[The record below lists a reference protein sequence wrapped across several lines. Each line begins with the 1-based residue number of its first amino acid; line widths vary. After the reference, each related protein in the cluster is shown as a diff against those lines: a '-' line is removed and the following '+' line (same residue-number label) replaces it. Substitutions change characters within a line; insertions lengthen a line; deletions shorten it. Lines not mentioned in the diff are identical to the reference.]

1 VYADAVFC
9 GEFLLMV
16 KSSDHHS
23 ALAPVRILIVQSNA
37 ALGAVWQRHM
47 QRHGSKVTLCGDS
60 DSAVQALEDFT
71 FDAIVLDLV
80 LERGNGLTVADVA
93 AFRQPWANVPCV
105 TDSSFFSDGS
115 IFNHCATARLTLNR
129 DVPPDELADI
139 ASHYGE
145 QSAAAVR

>member
-1 VYADAVFC
+1 
-9 GEFLLMV
+9 MV
-16 KSSDHHS
+16 KSADNLSGRS
-23 ALAPVRILIVQSNA
+23 PVRILIVQSNP
-37 ALGAVWQRHM
+37 ALGVVWQRHM
-47 QRHGSKVTLCGDS
+47 QRHGAVVTLCGDA
-60 DSAVQALEDFT
+60 DSAVQAIEDLT
-71 FDAIVLDLV
+71 FDAVVLDLV

-93 AFRQPWANVPCV
+93 AFRQPWANVLCV

-145 QSAAAVR
+145 RSAAAMR